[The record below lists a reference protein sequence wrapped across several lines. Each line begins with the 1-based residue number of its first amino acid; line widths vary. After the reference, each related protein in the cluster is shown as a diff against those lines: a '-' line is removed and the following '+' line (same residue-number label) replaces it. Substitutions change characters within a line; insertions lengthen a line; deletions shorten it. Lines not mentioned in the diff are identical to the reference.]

1 MPLTPEQVRT
11 LLDKFRDSREAA
23 ETPMAVPEPRSRVE
37 TASLEPGAAPL
48 VINVSPSHV
57 TTVSL
62 LDMTGMPWAIQDVSW
77 AGKIEVDTPEEGGHV
92 LRITPRTAH
101 GVGNIS
107 LRLVDLVTPV
117 TLRFQTGLDEVDYRL
132 DVRVPRQGPLAKT
145 PLIEYGGIRS
155 VAGADENLA
164 AVLEGAPAGDAVKM
178 KVDGV
183 DGRTT
188 VWKIAETVYLR
199 TPLTLLSPAWNASA
213 ASADGMNV
221 YTLEDTPV
229 ILLSDQGRMVK
240 ARIMPDGDF

>member
-1 MPLTPEQVRT
+1 
-11 LLDKFRDSREAA
+11 
-23 ETPMAVPEPRSRVE
+23 
-37 TASLEPGAAPL
+37 
-48 VINVSPSHV
+48 
-57 TTVSL
+57 
-62 LDMTGMPWAIQDVSW
+62 
-77 AGKIEVDTPEEGGHV
+77 
-92 LRITPRTAH
+92 
-101 GVGNIS
+101 
-107 LRLVDLVTPV
+107 
-117 TLRFQTGLDEVDYRL
+117 
-132 DVRVPRQGPLAKT
+132 
-145 PLIEYGGIRS
+145 
-155 VAGADENLA
+155 
-164 AVLEGAPAGDAVKM
+164 M